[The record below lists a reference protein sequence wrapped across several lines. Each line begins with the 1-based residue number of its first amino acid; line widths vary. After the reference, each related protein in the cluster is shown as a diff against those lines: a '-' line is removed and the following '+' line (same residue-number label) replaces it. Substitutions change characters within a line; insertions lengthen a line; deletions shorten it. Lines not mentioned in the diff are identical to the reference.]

1 MNTAKPSC
9 RRPPRRPRTAV
20 ALGALATLTP
30 AAHAADD
37 NNTAARSGSAIV
49 VITGGR
55 PGSLPTYLPTTVE
68 SITAAEIEAKI
79 NASDSEDA
87 LKYFPSLMVRKRYI
101 GDYNHAVL
109 SSRASGTGN
118 SARSMVYADGILLSN
133 YLGNG
138 ASFTPRWG
146 LVTPEEI
153 ERVDVLYGPFSAAY
167 AGNSVGAVV
176 DYVTRLPTRFEA
188 HAKVS
193 AFHQPFSLYGTDE
206 TYNGWQASA
215 SLGSREGGFA
225 WWFNLNR
232 LDSRGQP
239 QTFPNRLA
247 SAGTALTAANPGT
260 PVTGAV
266 PGQDRTDQP
275 WYLLGAAT
283 QYRTVQ
289 DHAKLKLA
297 LDLPGDGRLAYTLG
311 TWRNTST
318 GQSESYLRS
327 DDGSAFYAGSALIDG
342 RTYSI
347 SATDFNQ
354 SREALAHVM
363 HGLSLRSGTG
373 GAFEGSVSASLY
385 DYQRDRQRA
394 PTIAKPAA
402 DAGGAGRITD
412 LAGTGW
418 NTVAAKGLWRVP
430 GNAHRVEVGAQQER
444 YQWRQRIDNADEWID
459 GDATTPIS
467 AFAGNTRLQSVYAQD
482 AWTIDPRWTAVIG
495 ARLERWTAW
504 GGRKSLG
511 AQAPVAFAERRE
523 QWLSP
528 KAALGF
534 DVSPD
539 WSLKLSSGRAVRAPT
554 VGELFQG
561 NAGNDPITN
570 PQLKPERSMT
580 TELSSVW
587 TLAGTRKLRATLF
600 HEDTR
605 DALYSQAIAGTA
617 PIVSSVQNIERVRT
631 TGFETAFDAPDVLLR
646 GLDVQASLTFA
657 DSRIVANSS
666 YVSVPGDTLDKRQP
680 RVPRWRASVLASW
693 RATPQLTATLGARYG
708 GRQYGTLNNSDTNG
722 DSYQGFS
729 KFFTVDARLRWQLDK
744 QWSAAVGIDN
754 LNNYQYWNFH
764 PYPQRTYSAELKF
777 DL

>member
-1 MNTAKPSC
+1 MRRRTTAI
-9 RRPPRRPRTAV
+9 
-20 ALGALATLTP
+20 ALAAL
-30 AAHAADD
+30 AAGAHAADE
-37 NNTAARSGSAIV
+37 NETSPRPSSAII
-49 VITGGR
+49 VITGSR
-55 PGSLPTYLPTTVE
+55 PSSLPTTLPTTVE
-68 SITAAEIEAKI
+68 SITATEIETKI
-79 NASDSEDA
+79 NATDSEDV
-87 LKYFPSLMVRKRYI
+87 LKYLPSLLVRKRYI

-118 SARSMVYADGILLSN
+118 SARGMVYADGILLSN

-193 AFHQPFSLYGTDE
+193 AFAQPFSLYGTDE
-206 TYNGWQASA
+206 TYTGWQASA
-215 SLGSREGGFA
+215 SLGSRAGALA

-232 LDSRGQP
+232 LDSQGQP
-239 QTFPNRLA
+239 QTFPTRLA
-247 SAGTALTAANPGT
+247 SVGTVPTAADPGV
-260 PVTGAV
+260 PVSGAV
-266 PGQDRTDQP
+266 RGQDRSNQP
-275 WYLLGAAT
+275 WVLLGAAT

-318 GQSESYLRS
+318 GDAESYLRR
-327 DDGSAFYAGSALIDG
+327 DDGSVLYAGTAQIDG
-342 RTYSI
+342 RNFAVT
-347 SATDFNQ
+347 ANDFNQ

-363 HGLSLRSGTG
+363 HGLSLRSGSG
-373 GAFEGSVSASLY
+373 RAFEGALSASLY
-385 DYQRDRQRA
+385 DYRRDRQRA

-402 DAGGAGRITD
+402 DDGGAGRITD

-430 GNAHRVEVGAQQER
+430 GNAHRIELGAQQER
-444 YQWRQRIDNADEWID
+444 YQWRQRIDNADDWID
-459 GDATTPIS
+459 GEATTPVS
-467 AFAGNTRLQSVYAQD
+467 AFDGNTRLQSLYAQD

-495 ARLERWTAW
+495 ARWERWTAW

-511 AQAPVAFAERRE
+511 TQAPAVFAERRE
-523 QWLSP
+523 HWLSP

-534 DVSPD
+534 DVSPE
-539 WSLKLSSGRAVRAPT
+539 WSLKLSTGRAVRAPT

-570 PQLKPERSMT
+570 PALLPERSWT
-580 TELSSVW
+580 TEVSSVW
-587 TLAGTRKLRATLF
+587 TLAGTRRLRATLF
-600 HEDTR
+600 HEATR
-605 DALYSQAIAGTA
+605 DALYSQAIAGTT
-617 PIVSSVQNIERVRT
+617 PIVNSVQNIDRIRT
-631 TGFETAFDAPDVLLR
+631 TGFEAAFDAPDAIVR
-646 GLDVQASLTFA
+646 GLDLQASLTFA
-657 DSRIVANSS
+657 DSRIVANSG
-666 YVSVPGDTLDKRQP
+666 YIATPGDTVDKLQP
-680 RVPRWRASVLASW
+680 RVPRWRTSMLASW
-693 RATPQLTATLGARYG
+693 RATRQLTATLGARYG
-708 GRQYGTLNNSDTNG
+708 SRQYGTLNNSDSNG
-722 DSYQGFS
+722 FAYQGFS
-729 KFFTVDARLRWQLDK
+729 KFFTVDARVHWRLDK
-744 QWSAAVGIDN
+744 QWSAALGIDN

>member
-1 MNTAKPSC
+1 VNTASPS
-9 RRPPRRPRTAV
+9 PRRPARRRTAI
-20 ALGALATLTP
+20 ALGALAAF
-30 AAHAADD
+30 AAARAADD
-37 NNTAARSGSAIV
+37 NDSPPRASSAII
-49 VITGGR
+49 VITGGQ
-55 PGSLPTYLPTTVE
+55 PSSLPTYLPTTVE
-68 SITAAEIEAKI
+68 SITAAEIDAKI

-87 LKYFPSLMVRKRYI
+87 LKYFPSLLVRKRYI

-153 ERVDVLYGPFSAAY
+153 QRVDVLYGPFSAAY

-176 DYVTRLPTRFEA
+176 EYVTRLPTRFEA

-193 AFHQPFSLYGTDE
+193 ASAQPFSLYGTDE
-206 TYNGWQASA
+206 TYTGWQASA
-215 SLGSREGGFA
+215 SLGSREGALA
-225 WWFNLNR
+225 WWFNLNH
-232 LDSRGQP
+232 LDSQGQP
-239 QTFPNRLA
+239 QTFATRLA
-247 SAGTALTAANPGT
+247 GAGTAPTPTDPST
-260 PVTGAV
+260 PVSGAV
-266 PGQDRTDQP
+266 AGNDKANQP
-275 WYLLGAAT
+275 WFVLGAAT

-297 LDLPGDGRLAYTLG
+297 VDLPGDARVVYTLG
-311 TWRNTST
+311 TWRNAST
-318 GQSESYLRS
+318 GRSESYLRQG
-327 DDGSAFYAGSALIDG
+327 DGSTFYSGSAQIDG
-342 RTYSI
+342 RNFNVT
-347 SATDFNQ
+347 ANDFNQ

-363 HGLSLRSGTG
+363 QGLSLRSAAG

-385 DYQRDRQRA
+385 DYRRDLQRT
-394 PTIAKPAA
+394 PTAAKPAA
-402 DAGGAGRITD
+402 DDGGVGRLTN

-418 NTVAAKGLWRVP
+418 NTLAAKGLWRVP
-430 GNAHRVEVGAQQER
+430 GNVHRIEVGAQQER
-444 YQWRQRIDNADEWID
+444 YRWRQRIDNADDWID
-459 GDATTPIS
+459 GEATTPIS
-467 AFAGNTRLQSVYAQD
+467 TFAGETTLRSVYAQD
-482 AWTIDPRWTAVIG
+482 AWTIDARWMAVLG
-495 ARLERWTAW
+495 LRYERWTATD
-504 GGRKSLG
+504 GRKRLG
-511 AQAPVAFAERRE
+511 TQAPVAFAERRE

-561 NAGNDPITN
+561 NAGDDPITN
-570 PQLKPERSMT
+570 PNLLPERSWT
-580 TELSSVW
+580 SELSSVW
-587 TLAGTRKLRATLF
+587 TLAGTRRLRATLF

-605 DALYSQAIAGTA
+605 DALYSQATAGTT
-617 PIVSSVQNIERVRT
+617 PIVNSVQNIDRIRT
-631 TGFETAFDAPDVLLR
+631 TGFESAFDAPDVLVR
-646 GLDVQASLTFA
+646 GLDVQASVTFA
-657 DSRIVANSS
+657 DSRIVANSG
-666 YVSVPGDTLDKRQP
+666 YVSVPGDTINKQQP

-708 GRQYGTLNNSDTNG
+708 GRQYGTLNNSDSNG
-722 DSYQGFS
+722 FAYQGFS
-729 KFFTVDARLRWQLDK
+729 KFFTVDARLRWQIDK
-744 QWSAAVGIDN
+744 QWSAALGIDN

-764 PYPQRTYSAELKF
+764 PYPQRTYSAELGF